1 MKLLHLADVHLG
13 VKAVGFGDRAD
24 DLRRRIQAAFERALS
39 VAGERACDVVLIAG
53 DLFDSNRVGDRTLH
67 AATKAL
73 ADFLAAAPQ
82 AHVLLIPGNHDCLG
96 DGSIYH
102 AAEFTR
108 LGERF
113 HLFTEPAGETVRLDN
128 PDAAIHAVP
137 FMCNFKQLDINPLAA
152 LSPLPE
158 AKHNIAMVHVGVT
171 APHWDAQDAPQVTC
185 EEIAACGMDYVA
197 LGHFHNFTL
206 EKTGSVV
213 ARYPGPPEVIGLGEA
228 AGGAIVVELTEAGV
242 ATELVRVSS
251 LELKQLQI
259 MAAELDSE
267 GALADKL
274 LEHAGANVVLRA
286 EIAGVLP
293 LGVRLETDEVAEEL
307 SDRFYRLSL
316 DDASAYGAVE
326 LDEGD
331 YPERLVTGKFMRMM
345 QERIEAARASGDE
358 RGARIGAEALN
369 LGVHLLQGG
378 DLQ

>member
-1 MKLLHLADVHLG
+1 M
-13 VKAVGFGDRAD
+13 
-24 DLRRRIQAAFERALS
+24 
-39 VAGERACDVVLIAG
+39 
-53 DLFDSNRVGDRTLH
+53 
-67 AATKAL
+67 
-73 ADFLAAAPQ
+73 
-82 AHVLLIPGNHDCLG
+82 
-96 DGSIYH
+96 
-102 AAEFTR
+102 
-108 LGERF
+108 
-113 HLFTEPAGETVRLDN
+113 
-128 PDAAIHAVP
+128 
-137 FMCNFKQLDINPLAA
+137 
-152 LSPLPE
+152 
-158 AKHNIAMVHVGVT
+158 
-171 APHWDAQDAPQVTC
+171 
-185 EEIAACGMDYVA
+185 
-197 LGHFHNFTL
+197 
-206 EKTGSVV
+206 
-213 ARYPGPPEVIGLGEA
+213 
-228 AGGAIVVELTEAGV
+228 ELTEAGV